1 MKKFG
6 LFIIGGIAAITIL
19 SSLGALVGLAISA
32 AILFAG
38 IHFYLKSNSTFSKV
52 VWALVAIAG
61 LLTSTANIP
70 GFIGLAAIAILWFI
84 VRKWNGSE
92 DYSNSFFAPKK
103 DDPFTNF
110 ENQWKELTK

>member
-19 SSLGALVGLAISA
+19 GSLGALSGLAISA
-32 AILFAG
+32 AILFVG
-38 IHFYLKSNSTFSKV
+38 IHFYIKSNSTFSKV

-61 LLTSTANIP
+61 ILSATANIP

-84 VRKWNGSE
+84 IRKWNGTEPS
-92 DYSNSFFAPKK
+92 DSFFTPKK

-110 ENQWKELTK
+110 ENQWNELTK

>member
-6 LFIIGGIAAITIL
+6 LLIIGVIAAITIL
-19 SSLGALVGLAISA
+19 CSLGALTSLAISA

-38 IHFYLKSNSTFSKV
+38 VHFYLKSNSTFSKV

-61 LLTSTANIP
+61 LLTTAANIP
-70 GFIGLAAIAILWFI
+70 GLIGLAAIAIFWVI
-84 VRKWNGSE
+84 IRKWNGSE
-92 DYSNSFFAPKK
+92 HSNTFIAPKK

-110 ENQWKELTK
+110 EYQWNELTK